1 LPLLVGGDGLFS
13 DGTITR
19 YVISLGMHYLF
30 TCKPGDHTFL
40 MEWLDGY
47 KEWPWIEE
55 IEYIKKGKERVKRI
69 HRYRW
74 RNDVPLS
81 AQSHAPQVNYLEY
94 EQITDGKVNYH
105 NSWVTDLDISQSNI
119 FELIKTGRCRW
130 KVENECFN
138 SLKNQ
143 GYNMKHNFGHGKQ
156 HLAHNMYLSILLA
169 FTLHQIMELCDDA
182 YQQCRARFG
191 SKRNLW
197 ERIRQ
202 VLCMFI
208 VPDWYWL
215 FDWCLDPKHERFMLV
230 DD

>member
-1 LPLLVGGDGLFS
+1 
-13 DGTITR
+13 
-19 YVISLGMHYLF
+19 
-30 TCKPGDHTFL
+30 
-40 MEWLDGY
+40 MES
-47 KEWPWIEE
+47 
-55 IEYIKKGKERVKRI
+55 R
-69 HRYRW
+69 
-74 RNDVPLS
+74 
-81 AQSHAPQVNYLEY
+81 
-94 EQITDGKVNYH
+94 
-105 NSWVTDLDISQSNI
+105 
-119 FELIKTGRCRW
+119 
-130 KVENECFN
+130 NECFN
-138 SLKNQ
+138 TLKNQ

-191 SKRNLW
+191 SKRDLW

-215 FDWCLDPKHERFMLV
+215 FDWCLDPKNERFMLV